1 MFPAMKAALF
11 FMVGALALSSVAC
24 DNNPAKGKTQAQ
36 VSEASAPAPAVANGV
51 SYGFNQA
58 SSKVE
63 YTGAKV
69 TGKHDGTIGTFN
81 GTVQLVDGDP
91 TKSSVTVE
99 LDLRSITSDNEKLTR
114 HLKSGDFFDVE
125 KFPKGSFKSTAIK
138 AGGEGNATHT
148 VSGNLELRGVT
159 KQVTFPATIKVG
171 ENVQVSAEFAINR
184 KDFGINYA
192 GMANDLIKDEVL
204 IKLTLDAKK
213 GST

>member
-1 MFPAMKAALF
+1 M
-11 FMVGALALSSVAC
+11 SSVAC
-24 DNNPAKGKTQAQ
+24 DNNPAKGKSQAQ
-36 VSEASAPAPAVANGV
+36 VSEASAPAPAAVNGV
-51 SYGFNQA
+51 SYSFNQA

-81 GTVQLVDGDP
+81 GNVQLVDGDP
-91 TKSSVTVE
+91 TKSSVTVD

-171 ENVQVSAEFAINR
+171 ENVQVNAEFAINR

-213 GST
+213 GAS